1 MIRLRSGAVI
11 GLIILVGCRAI
22 AGESNDAE
30 GLIAKLKASLEATET
45 VQGTYRTYFS
55 PKTPGT
61 VSIEPE
67 GHPVPGAI
75 AGPDAQVLY
84 SEFDWAWQA
93 APYREAIDGKWGYV
107 DENQMQYTTAAI
119 FFDSATLRTFG
130 RDAKGG
136 LLKPL
141 DKTFTVWR
149 NPLRLV
155 GIGFGFEPRRSLDTL
170 LSSAKLVSL
179 PDTPPHLK
187 VLKSEFRDY
196 GQDLELTAWIDT
208 THGHLPRRIEV
219 LEKARRFVTSRILN
233 EEIAEVVPGVWL
245 TLLGTET
252 NYYVADFDLADGMTK
267 DRLKT
272 LDREAMAAVVAK
284 SKAITKPLGLGT
296 QTYIVDAQTLRLNR
310 TIPRERFVLDYPE
323 GTSLYDTTHNPP
335 LQYKFKADRTPEE
348 WREIVANGEQQARV
362 DKSRQAAQQAWIG
375 KPAIDFPADSVW
387 INSKPLKPADL
398 AGKVVL
404 LDFWA
409 EWCGPCRN
417 DLPGLADLHKRRKEL
432 GITVIGVHPTGSDR
446 EAIDK
451 VIDEFRLDY
460 PILIDTPAPE
470 GVRSWG
476 THYSGYAVDAIPH
489 AVLIDRRG
497 KVVASGQPGE
507 VFAKG
512 RRIAAE

>member
-1 MIRLRSGAVI
+1 MIGLTRGAVVA
-11 GLIILVGCRAI
+11 LIVLVGGRAI
-22 AGESNDAE
+22 AGEPNDAE
-30 GLIAKLKASLEATET
+30 GLIAKLKTSLGAIEA

-75 AGPDAQVLY
+75 AGPDARVLY

-93 APYREAIDGKWGYV
+93 APYREAIDGEWGYV
-107 DENQMQYTTAAI
+107 HENQMHYTKAA
-119 FFDSATLRTFG
+119 FSFDGATLRTFG

-136 LLKPL
+136 LIKPL
-141 DKTFTVWR
+141 DNTFTVWR
-149 NPLRLV
+149 NPLRLI
-155 GIGFGFEPRRSLDTL
+155 GIGFGYEPRRNLDAL
-170 LSSAKLVSL
+170 LSGAKLVSL
-179 PDTPPHLK
+179 PDTPLHLK
-187 VLKSEFRDY
+187 VLKSEYRDH
-196 GQDLELTAWIDT
+196 GQELELTAWIDT
-208 THGHLPRRIEV
+208 KHGHLPRRIEV
-219 LEKARRFVTSRILN
+219 FEKARRFVTSRILN
-233 EEIAEVVPGVWL
+233 EEIGEVAPGIWMMSR
-245 TLLGTET
+245 GSET

-272 LDREAMAAVVAK
+272 LAREAIAAVVAR

-296 QTYIVDAQTLRLNR
+296 QTYIVDVQTLRLNR

-323 GTSLYDTTHNPP
+323 GTSLYDATHNPP

-348 WREIVANGEQQARV
+348 WREIVAKGEQQARV
-362 DKSRQAAQQAWIG
+362 DKSRQAAQQSLIG
-375 KPAIDFPADSVW
+375 KPAIEFPADSDW
-387 INSKPLKPADL
+387 INSKPLKAADL
-398 AGKVVL
+398 AEKVVL

-417 DLPGLADLHKRRKEL
+417 DLPGLADLHKRREEF

-446 EAIDK
+446 KAIDK
-451 VIDEFRLDY
+451 VIDEYHLDY

-497 KVVASGQPGE
+497 KVVASGPPGE
-507 VFAKG
+507 VLAKA